1 MGMGFVWY
9 LDAASGPL
17 NQIIPVPKGAR
28 YVQVSAPNAPVD
40 VYWQQGPSV
49 VLGVGSRCQRVPP
62 NDTGQ
67 RLIVPC
73 GAAPFLRVETQV
85 TTGTLTVA
93 FSEC

>member
-1 MGMGFVWY
+1 MARGFVWY
-9 LDAASGPL
+9 LDAAAGPL
-17 NQIIPVPKGAR
+17 MQVIPVPEGSR
-28 YVQVSAPNAPVD
+28 YVQVSAPNAPVE
-40 VYWQQGPSV
+40 VFWQQGPSV
-49 VLGVGSRCQRVPP
+49 VLGVGSRCQLVNA

-73 GAAPFLRVETQV
+73 GAAPYLRVETQV